1 MFERCWI
8 CGDIHGS
15 YVPIENFIRR
25 NQDTINFSSETDLMI
40 LLGDVGLN
48 YYKNERDI
56 KIKKKI
62 SKYPFTYFCIRGNH
76 EARPSICA
84 AENPKEWEASYF
96 GGPVWVE
103 KRFPNIIY
111 AMDCPCVYNIN
122 GHKTLVI
129 PGAYSVDKYHRIN
142 NGWNWFENEQ
152 LTPEEMDLG
161 RKLIETNPAVDLIL
175 SHTCPSIYIP
185 TDLFLSFVDQ
195 STVDNTMERYLGEI
209 EYTLD
214 YKWWLWGHYHAFRR
228 YPIGEDGRQRIMLS
242 AGQEVVKLEDI
253 EKNISKIY

>member
-1 MFERCWI
+1 MFKRCWI
-8 CGDIHGS
+8 IGDIHGS
-15 YVPIENFIRR
+15 YIPIENFIRR
-25 NQDTINFSSETDLMI
+25 NEDTIDFSPETDLMI

-62 SKYPFTYFCIRGNH
+62 NKYPFTYFCIRGNH

-84 AENPKEWEASYF
+84 AENPKEWDTLYL

-111 AMDCPCVYNIN
+111 AMDCPCIYNIN
-122 GHKTLVI
+122 GYKTLVI
-129 PGAYSVDKYHRIN
+129 PGAYSVDKYYRIN
-142 NGWNWFENEQ
+142 NGWNWFEDEQ

-161 RKLIETNPAVDLIL
+161 RKLIETNPAVDLVL

-228 YPIGEDGRQRIMLS
+228 YPVTEDGRQRIMLS

>member
-1 MFERCWI
+1 MFKRCWI
-8 CGDIHGS
+8 MGDIHGS

-25 NQDTINFSSETDLMI
+25 NEDTINFSPETDLMI

-48 YYKNERDI
+48 YYKNERDV

-62 SKYPFTYFCIRGNH
+62 NKYPFTYFCIRGNH

-84 AENPKEWEASYF
+84 AENPKEWEAPYL
-96 GGPVWVE
+96 GGPVWIE

-111 AMDCPCVYNIN
+111 AMDCPCIYNIN
-122 GHKTLVI
+122 GYKTLVI
-129 PGAYSVDKYHRIN
+129 PGAYSVDKYYRIN
-142 NGWNWFENEQ
+142 NGWNWFEDEQ

-161 RKLIETNPAVDLIL
+161 RKLIETNPAVDLVL

-242 AGQEVVKLEDI
+242 AGQEVIKLEDI

>member
-1 MFERCWI
+1 MFKRCWI
-8 CGDIHGS
+8 IGDIHGS
-15 YVPIENFIRR
+15 YIPIENFIRR
-25 NQDTINFSSETDLMI
+25 NENTIDFSPETDLMI

-84 AENPKEWEASYF
+84 AENPKEWAAPYL

-122 GHKTLVI
+122 GYKTLVI
-129 PGAYSVDKYHRIN
+129 PGAYSVDKYYRIN
-142 NGWNWFENEQ
+142 NGWNWFEDEQ

-161 RKLIETNPAVDLIL
+161 RKLIETNPAVDLVL

-185 TDLFLSFVDQ
+185 TDLFLSVVDQ

-209 EYTLD
+209 EYTLN

-228 YPIGEDGRQRIMLS
+228 YPITEDGRQRIMLS
-242 AGQEVVKLEDI
+242 AGREVVKLEDI